1 MQQPEW
7 ILACDIDNTL
17 TGDPVALAE
26 LTRQLTDLRQQG
38 DLFLILPT
46 ARAVPDVVSGFVD
59 ENLPV
64 PDAISTQVG
73 TEIYLPPFDDGEL
86 TPLPEWEAHLRR
98 NFSRQEAL
106 VFLDGIEGLVMQS
119 DKYNT
124 PLKVSCFLDQAPDPD
139 GAAALV
145 QQRVIEADAT
155 DTYRVIWSSTRDL
168 DIVPTEAGKGNAIK
182 FIVDYFDLSSR
193 TVIVAGD
200 SGNDRTMF
208 DEFPKG
214 IVVGNAQPELKR
226 LKEENPPEVYFAQ
239 RCCAAAVMEGLQ
251 HFGLI

>member
-1 MQQPEW
+1 
-7 ILACDIDNTL
+7 
-17 TGDPVALAE
+17 
-26 LTRQLTDLRQQG
+26 
-38 DLFLILPT
+38 
-46 ARAVPDVVSGFVD
+46 
-59 ENLPV
+59 
-64 PDAISTQVG
+64 
-73 TEIYLPPFDDGEL
+73 
-86 TPLPEWEAHLRR
+86 
-98 NFSRQEAL
+98 
-106 VFLDGIEGLVMQS
+106 MQS

-124 PLKVSCFLDQAPDPD
+124 PLKVSSFLDQAPDPD
-139 GAAALV
+139 EAAALI
-145 QQRVIEADAT
+145 QQRVIEANAA

-239 RCCAAAVMEGLQ
+239 SCCAAAVMEGLQ